1 MIGGFLGFVISIYS
15 GDENNFKEWY
25 YWLIIPIMAGMG
37 VSFLV
42 YAMKFFYRLF
52 KTETFEGAIDEITAE
67 WRNRGQSVEGEVNI
81 EVEFYLN

>member
-1 MIGGFLGFVISIYS
+1 
-15 GDENNFKEWY
+15 
-25 YWLIIPIMAGMG
+25 MAGMG